1 MLFEVTRFVAL
12 LSPVGLKHSVDPAD
26 GCGEGTSNS
35 KRGADQNGRGIG
47 GDAVDAPLRGWSFG
61 FGFTHNSNLISFLW
75 EKTGL
80 PPKAKQKAKHSVHKT
95 TL

>member
-12 LSPVGLKHSVDPAD
+12 FFPVGLKHSVDPVD

-61 FGFTHNSNLISFLW
+61 FGFTHNSNYLQ
-75 EKTGL
+75 
-80 PPKAKQKAKHSVHKT
+80 KQRKNTSAHQYVP